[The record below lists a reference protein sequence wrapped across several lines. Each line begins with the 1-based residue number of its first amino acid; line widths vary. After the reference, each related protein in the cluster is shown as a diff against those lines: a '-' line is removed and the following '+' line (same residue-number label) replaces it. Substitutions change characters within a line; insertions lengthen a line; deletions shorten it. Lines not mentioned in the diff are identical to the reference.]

1 MPKLSKFRV
10 VNLIYN
16 DTRHIYDEVFD
27 FNEGDHAMML
37 LANGGGKTVL
47 TQMMLQPVIPKTD
60 LKTRK
65 FSDYFRNNTKP
76 TLLMTEWTL
85 DSEAGKLLTG
95 LVIKNTIRKKRGQD
109 EDRELLNIYGFVIHY
124 HYHDTFNID
133 TVPVISRDGQG
144 HKIMRSYDEILS
156 DLQKHERQNKAF
168 VSLFNWSDSA
178 EAKRLYKEKLGEYG
192 IVQQEWADNILKINK

>member
-27 FNEGDHAMML
+27 FTDGNDAMML

-65 FSDYFRNNTKP
+65 FIDYFKNNSQP
-76 TLLMTEWTL
+76 TLLMSEWIL
-85 DSEAGKLLTG
+85 DADAGTLLTG
-95 LVIKNTIRKKRGQD
+95 LLIKHRTRKK
-109 EDRELLNIYGFVIHY
+109 EV
-124 HYHDTFNID
+124 
-133 TVPVISRDGQG
+133 
-144 HKIMRSYDEILS
+144 KMRTE
-156 DLQKHERQNKAF
+156 
-168 VSLFNWSDSA
+168 
-178 EAKRLYKEKLGEYG
+178 KRLTFIALLF
-192 IVQQEWADNILKINK
+192 IINTMIPIILIQFRL